1 MVVRSVRVAGVA
13 AVLAGLVLGGG
24 AAPAQATQTASGPTW
39 TFSGK
44 GFGHGVGM
52 SQYGAKALADDGSS
66 AAQILK
72 YYYRGITVD
81 SVRDDQIVHVNV
93 AASRPSVTLRTTATG
108 SGGGSFTV
116 TVGSTTLKASTSSIV
131 KVERF
136 ESRVKV
142 SHTNGTKTTKATG
155 PSAEVAFDDGRT
167 LLSIDDKS
175 YQSGSASVVPA
186 SAGGVHAVMKVRLH
200 DEYLDNVKEMPWSWP
215 AEALQAQAAAAR
227 GYALRKVNKPIRSAC
242 ECHVYDST
250 SDQVFGSYPGAG
262 ANAYAWD
269 RWKAAVR
276 AGGTSTTGMVPRY
289 GGDLIDAVYSSSSG
303 GRTQDSE
310 DVWGSYVPYLRSVDD
325 PYSLR
330 AENRLRSWTT
340 DVPGAKVDEAFGLK
354 DVVELEITRRTS
366 GDGVAELVATSS
378 TGTRATLTGEQMRR
392 RLGLYSSYV
401 ASPITVTGLGPFPD
415 VTPETTAF
423 TTEIAWLA
431 DEGITTGYPDG
442 TFGPK
447 DNISREAMAAFLYRA
462 AGRPPVQSAPD
473 FTDVNSSSAFAKE
486 IAWLQDERITTG
498 YADGTFGPKR
508 RITREAMA
516 AFMTR
521 FLLDRRPPDATAP
534 YAFTDIAGTQFEDH
548 IAWIADQGLTTGH
561 SDRTFRP
568 KSKITREAMAAFL
581 YRARDML

>member
-1 MVVRSVRVAGVA
+1 MV
-13 AVLAGLVLGGG
+13 AGLVLGGG
-24 AAPAQATQTASGPTW
+24 TAPVQAAQVAQTASDPTW

-52 SQYGAKALADDGSS
+52 SQYGAKALADDGRS

-72 YYYRGITVD
+72 YYYQGITVD
-81 SVRDDQIVHVNV
+81 RVRDDKTVHVNV

-116 TVGSTTLKASTSSIV
+116 TVGDRTLSASTSSVV
-131 KVERF
+131 KVKRSDSKVEV
-136 ESRVKV
+136 SR
-142 SHTNGTKTTKATG
+142 TNGTKTVKATG
-155 PSAEVAFDDGRT
+155 PSAEVAFDDDRT
-167 LLSIDDKS
+167 LLSIEDKS
-175 YQSGSASVVPA
+175 YLSGSAQVVPA
-186 SAGGVHAVMKVRLH
+186 SSGGVHAVMKVRLH

-215 AEALQAQAAAAR
+215 AAALQAQAAAAR

-242 ECHVYDST
+242 ECHVYDGT
-250 SDQVFGSYPGAG
+250 SDQVFGSHPTGAG
-262 ANAYAWD
+262 AAGWD

-276 AGGTSTTGMVPRY
+276 ANGTSTTGMVPRY
-289 GGDLIDAVYSSSSG
+289 GGALIEAVYSSSSG

-310 DVWGSYVPYLRSVDD
+310 DVWGGYVPYLRSVDD

-330 AENRLRSWTT
+330 PENPRRSWTI
-340 DVPGAKVDEAFGLK
+340 DVPGARVDEAFGLG
-354 DVVELEITRRTS
+354 DVVKLEITRRTT
-366 GDGVAELVATSS
+366 GDGVAEVVATSI
-378 TGTRATLTGEQMRR
+378 TGTRATLTGEKMRR
-392 RLGLYSSYV
+392 QLGLYSTYV
-401 ASPITVTGLGPFPD
+401 ASPITGTNLWPFPD
-415 VTPETTAF
+415 VTPQTTAF
-423 TTEIAWLA
+423 TTEIAWLK

-498 YADGTFGPKR
+498 YADGSFGPKR

-534 YAFTDIAGTQFEDH
+534 YQFSDIAGTQFEDH
-548 IAWIADQGLTTGH
+548 IAWIADRGLTTGH
-561 SDRTFRP
+561 ADGTFRP

-581 YRARDML
+581 YRARTML